1 MIGRNAVTFRAA
13 STEAEEMDYLPPC
26 ITSPGIAAVV
36 HRRLNELYFAHLLEA
51 LHSSASGI
59 GASFTTT
66 PEKEDSISNEI
77 LEYLA
82 FCVAFS
88 REGYL
93 WPKKD
98 PSQQFLDAT
107 ARIHDGYAIKLVQD
121 IIAELKTLGY
131 HWEISPDGYNWA
143 AFAEEQA
150 ARKELAAEADHYLQ
164 GKTPTCA

>member
-1 MIGRNAVTFRAA
+1 MRFL
-13 STEAEEMDYLPPC
+13 STWP
-26 ITSPGIAAVV
+26 
-36 HRRLNELYFAHLLEA
+36 
-51 LHSSASGI
+51 SAS
-59 GASFTTT
+59 
-66 PEKEDSISNEI
+66 P
-77 LEYLA
+77 
-82 FCVAFS
+82 S
-88 REGYL
+88 RERATCGR
-93 WPKKD
+93 KKD

>member
-1 MIGRNAVTFRAA
+1 MSGRNAVTLPAA
-13 STEAEEMDYLPPC
+13 STEVEEMDYLPPC

-59 GASFTTT
+59 GASVTTAA
-66 PEKEDSISNEI
+66 EKEESIWNEM
-77 LEYLA
+77 LEYLE
-82 FCVAFS
+82 FGVAFS

-93 WPKKD
+93 WRKKD
-98 PSQQFLDAT
+98 TSQQCLDAT

>member
-1 MIGRNAVTFRAA
+1 MSGRNAVTLPAA
-13 STEAEEMDYLPPC
+13 STEVEEMDYLPPS

-36 HRRLNELYFAHLLEA
+36 HRQLNELYFAHLLET
-51 LHSSASGI
+51 LHSAASGI
-59 GASFTTT
+59 GASFTTS

-107 ARIHDGYAIKLVQD
+107 ARIHDGYAIKL
-121 IIAELKTLGY
+121 
-131 HWEISPDGYNWA
+131 
-143 AFAEEQA
+143 
-150 ARKELAAEADHYLQ
+150 
-164 GKTPTCA
+164 

>member
-13 STEAEEMDYLPPC
+13 STEAEEMDYLPPS

-36 HRRLNELYFAHLLEA
+36 HRQLNELYFAHLLET
-51 LHSSASGI
+51 LHSAASGI
-59 GASFTTT
+59 GASFTTS

-82 FCVAFS
+82 FCVAVS

-107 ARIHDGYAIKLVQD
+107 DRIHDGYAIKLVQD
-121 IIAELKTLGY
+121 ILAVLKTLGY
-131 HWEISPDGYNWA
+131 HWEINPDGYNWA

>member
-1 MIGRNAVTFRAA
+1 
-13 STEAEEMDYLPPC
+13 MDYFPPS

-36 HRRLNELYFAHLLEA
+36 HRQLNELYFAHLLEA

-66 PEKEDSISNEI
+66 SEKEDSISNEI

-107 ARIHDGYAIKLVQD
+107 DRIHDGYAIKLVQD
-121 IIAELKTLGY
+121 ILAVLKTLGY
-131 HWEISPDGYNWA
+131 HWEINPDGYNWA